1 LLSLLIFS
9 KIQNRKFLTSLSKK
23 NKNSEY
29 LKILIL
35 KDSRNRIPLILL
47 IINPVYMVLMVIR
60 LLTTPVPIHLVFMAH
75 SIIHQISKRRR
86 LTISL

>member
-1 LLSLLIFS
+1 
-9 KIQNRKFLTSLSKK
+9 
-23 NKNSEY
+23 
-29 LKILIL
+29 
-35 KDSRNRIPLILL
+35 
-47 IINPVYMVLMVIR
+47 VLMVIR